1 MRNMKAVLYKQL
13 VQEYDKINKNIK
25 RNSYTSR
32 ILEIIRNISKQKF
45 EIDKILKDTREIQ
58 KDINIKTGQLY
69 RQFTVTDDL
78 IFKVISIRLI

>member
-1 MRNMKAVLYKQL
+1 MKAMLYKQL

-78 IFKVISIRLI
+78 IFKVITIRLL